1 MAAIDDLRAL
11 LHAKP
16 RPVGWAERRARM
28 DEVCSVDGP
37 PPGVSFQP
45 LTVAGCEAEW
55 SSVPGS
61 RPDRVVLYLHGGG
74 YCSGSI
80 ASHRAVAGGIAAAA
94 RVRTLALGFRLA
106 PEHPYSAALEDAL
119 AAWAWLRGQGIA
131 AGRICVAG
139 DSAGGGL
146 TLALM
151 MTLRARGEALPGCAW
166 LLSPWTDLT
175 MSGESMTERD
185 AVDPLIHKAYLESLA
200 EAYLAGHDPRDP
212 MVSPLYGDL
221 AGLPPCL
228 IQVGSEETLL
238 DDSMRL
244 ARKMGIARGAVTFQV
259 FPWMIHA
266 FPVWQQRLAEGR
278 RAIAEAA
285 AFLEEWLQ

>member
-1 MAAIDDLRAL
+1 MAAIDDLRTL

-16 RPVGWAERRARM
+16 RPIGWAERRARM

-45 LTVAGCEAEW
+45 LTVAGCAAEW
-55 SSVPGS
+55 SSVPES

-106 PEHPYSAALEDAL
+106 PEHPYPAALEDAL
-119 AAWAWLRGQGIA
+119 AAWDWLRGQGIA
-131 AGRICVAG
+131 AGHICVAG

-185 AVDPLIHKAYLESLA
+185 AVDPLIHRAYLESLA
-200 EAYLAGHDPRDP
+200 EAYLAGHDPLDP
-212 MVSPLYGDL
+212 MVSPLFGDL

-238 DDSMRL
+238 DDSLRL
-244 ARKMGIARGAVTFQV
+244 ARKLGLAQVSVTAQV
-259 FPWMIHA
+259 YPQMIHA

-278 RAIAEAA
+278 RAIAQAA
-285 AFLEEWLQ
+285 AFLEDRLG